1 METSRKSEKGK
12 KQTGD
17 LGDKG
22 IKSHSI
28 RTTKRKENKTN
39 KQKKKT
45 KTGPMRCPSCS
56 GRGRSSHGQ
65 ADQLPDS
72 SPHSQHVPTLLPGC
86 PRGRSAAHR
95 GCGRRSRRGD
105 LGGCQLNL
113 LLPKWK
119 QSQKRQQERMNLQ
132 IQKGKREQREI
143 LESKKPTEPSQMT
156 DSYTIF
162 LGRQGVGGDGIR
174 RCCSGALGCGWPLM
188 PCIKI
193 TMPRDDH

>member
-28 RTTKRKENKTN
+28 RTPKRKENKTN
-39 KQKKKT
+39 KQKKT
-45 KTGPMRCPSCS
+45 KIVPMRCPSCS

-132 IQKGKREQREI
+132 IQKGKREQRENRWKWPPKRLKI
-143 LESKKPTEPSQMT
+143 YLHQMERLKT
-156 DSYTIF
+156 RKERSY
-162 LGRQGVGGDGIR
+162 V
-174 RCCSGALGCGWPLM
+174 
-188 PCIKI
+188 
-193 TMPRDDH
+193 